1 MAIPEFHCTVSARVP
16 EDVRSQL
23 EMLSLKEDKPLSK
36 ILRAVILEGLR
47 QKTAPDD
54 GFIELEA

>member
-1 MAIPEFHCTVSARVP
+1 MAIPEFHSTVSARVP
-16 EDVRSQL
+16 QDIRSQL

-47 QKTAPDD
+47 QKTASEDD
-54 GFIELEA
+54 FIELEA